1 MAICRSHHE
10 EALSC
15 NITIPEAHEFMFTDV
30 AAVNTALEHAE
41 ENLTLSDLLWKGEF
55 RQLQKGRKGTIS

>member
-1 MAICRSHHE
+1 
-10 EALSC
+10 
-15 NITIPEAHEFMFTDV
+15 MFTDV

-55 RQLQKGRKGTIS
+55 RQLQKGRKGTFS